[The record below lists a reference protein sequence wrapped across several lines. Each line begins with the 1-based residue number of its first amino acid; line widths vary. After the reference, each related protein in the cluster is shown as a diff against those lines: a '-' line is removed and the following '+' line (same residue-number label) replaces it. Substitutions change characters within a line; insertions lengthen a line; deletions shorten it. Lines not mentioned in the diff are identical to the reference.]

1 MAKLVECCAGNGW
14 WTNKA
19 RFLLIFIKFKSE
31 RSFSCFNI
39 PHTQTVNIACQ
50 KIFFVYI
57 YGQFMDSTF
66 SACFVQVHHFCV
78 VIDLTVHLSIL
89 RYGNP
94 ETLFEVTLGRLKFF
108 LSFLMYL
115 PKFYTTCV

>member
-14 WTNKA
+14 WTNEA

-31 RSFSCFNI
+31 RSFSRLNI

-66 SACFVQVHHFCV
+66 SACSVQVHHFRV